1 MTQIIETR
9 NLVMLGYLEEIFTD
23 LGYVGTQL
31 LDQSA
36 ELSIPS
42 LLVPLDTDKKG
53 RARFISLMFYPAPEL
68 EDTLLLQYYIEMP
81 FPAEKASLPDFY
93 ALLPALNHKAV
104 VGYFGFGDSDKPY
117 YRYVQ
122 ALRADQRITKDHVTD
137 VIALIVTTTDLLQ
150 DVLEDVASGKSSV
163 EEGRKRVSALLR
175 T

>member
-23 LGYVGTQL
+23 LGYAGAQVIE
-31 LDQSA
+31 QSA

-42 LLVPLDTDKKG
+42 LLVPLATDKKG

-68 EDTLLLQYYIEMP
+68 EDTLLLQYYVEMP
-81 FPAEKASLPDFY
+81 FLAEKASLPALY
-93 ALLPALNHKAV
+93 TLLPVLNHRAV
-104 VGYFGFGDSDKPY
+104 VGYFGLGAGDKPY

-122 ALRADQRITKDHVTD
+122 ALRADQRITKDHVSD

-150 DVLEDVASGKSSV
+150 DVLDDVASGSSSV
-163 EEGRKRVSALLR
+163 EAGSKRVSALLR
-175 T
+175 A